1 MIASESESNITVKK
15 EEAKGNGQM
24 KQAKGVVISNGMQKH
39 QSLMSGTESKNM
51 AESND
56 IQNAKMATHKVSNK
70 NKDLDMKK
78 DGNDVKLPSH
88 IGGDNSDYSVEDSD
102 EEDQAKKEMQKKF

>member
-1 MIASESESNITVKK
+1 
-15 EEAKGNGQM
+15 M
-24 KQAKGVVISNGMQKH
+24 KQAKGVDMSSNGMQKH
-39 QSLMSGTESKNM
+39 QSLNSGTESKNM

-56 IQNAKMATHKVSNK
+56 ILNAKMASQIVSNK
-70 NKDLDMKK
+70 NKNLEINK

-102 EEDQAKKEMQKKF
+102 EDDKAKKEM